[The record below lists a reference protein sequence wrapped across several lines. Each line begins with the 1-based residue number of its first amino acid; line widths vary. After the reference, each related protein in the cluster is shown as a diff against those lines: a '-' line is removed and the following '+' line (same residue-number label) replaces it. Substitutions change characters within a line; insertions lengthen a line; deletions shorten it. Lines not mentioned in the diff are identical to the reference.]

1 MNTSFSNNIRDGH
14 RGNTEIDLGDR
25 RVLTVSTRKLNSSL
39 VTSASVSLVEGGF
52 KRFVMGFGGDGDF
65 SKKLVASKPKR
76 VTEKVVREQHTQAL
90 TQIEDLKLQV
100 EMHYDALE
108 KRKAAAHA

>member
-39 VTSASVSLVEGGF
+39 VTSASVSLVEGG
-52 KRFVMGFGGDGDF
+52 
-65 SKKLVASKPKR
+65 
-76 VTEKVVREQHTQAL
+76 QAL
-90 TQIEDLKLQV
+90 CHGLWRRWRFQQ
-100 EMHYDALE
+100 DA
-108 KRKAAAHA
+108 RGFKA